1 MSRIIKCE
9 NGHFYDADKFASCPH
24 CNVTKQET
32 KKEKNDS
39 KVEDLDTM
47 VTVAKYL
54 FGGSKRF
61 RKTPD
66 VSGSIVKPP
75 KEHLENE
82 ITPEMRQV
90 QQMALGRQK
99 KDDDQLTVRFQ
110 LPESGLE
117 PVVGWLVC
125 VTGKSRGKDY
135 RLKAGFNRIGRNPDM
150 DILLKGVSSQQLE
163 LLLPKEQFLYQVKD
177 TQEGVRIILIGMNT
191 SGIGLGK
198 HEIIKIKGGNATIGH
213 AMLVNKEAKEV
224 PSDYEGKIHQ
234 DPTGNEKLSTEVAD
248 PTHIRID
255 SDVQAIR
262 FSVYDL
268 LGRVLTTSRIDK
280 PVPGEYSIYAW
291 IPQRLPSGV
300 YLLRIEMQKEKET
313 LYQTI
318 KFSQIK

>member
-82 ITPEMRQV
+82 ITPEMCQV

-150 DILLKGVSSQQLE
+150 DILLNGDRSVSRENHCAVVYDKKSNETFLTPGKGTLTYFKGE
-163 LLLPKEQFLYQVKD
+163 M
-177 TQEGVRIILIGMNT
+177 VR
-191 SGIGLGK
+191 
-198 HEIIKIKGGNATIGH
+198 
-213 AMLVNKEAKEV
+213 EAKKLHSGDEIEIGENKYIFI
-224 PSDYEGKIHQ
+224 SFCEG
-234 DPTGNEKLSTEVAD
+234 E
-248 PTHIRID
+248 R
-255 SDVQAIR
+255 
-262 FSVYDL
+262 
-268 LGRVLTTSRIDK
+268 
-280 PVPGEYSIYAW
+280 AW
-291 IPQRLPSGV
+291 
-300 YLLRIEMQKEKET
+300 EEN
-313 LYQTI
+313 
-318 KFSQIK
+318 

>member
-125 VTGKSRGKDY
+125 VTGKSRGKRDHPLY
-135 RLKAGFNRIGRNPDM
+135 RRKSPQCRQLYGGGVCADRYASGTGYPDRALDRN
-150 DILLKGVSSQQLE
+150 L
-163 LLLPKEQFLYQVKD
+163 
-177 TQEGVRIILIGMNT
+177 
-191 SGIGLGK
+191 
-198 HEIIKIKGGNATIGH
+198 
-213 AMLVNKEAKEV
+213 
-224 PSDYEGKIHQ
+224 
-234 DPTGNEKLSTEVAD
+234 
-248 PTHIRID
+248 
-255 SDVQAIR
+255 
-262 FSVYDL
+262 
-268 LGRVLTTSRIDK
+268 
-280 PVPGEYSIYAW
+280 
-291 IPQRLPSGV
+291 
-300 YLLRIEMQKEKET
+300 
-313 LYQTI
+313 
-318 KFSQIK
+318 